1 MNTAP
6 KELSKQLKEAIEK
19 FDLSAALTA
28 LEKMETDDVVTVLDE
43 KMTQPGAY
51 QIRGNRSIRN
61 TFYDALLS
69 SSFMSD
75 KHNSVLQYANEINE
89 TIKKIEKCFDEIRN
103 SLPQC
108 AISQL
113 PKAIQ
118 FWSHVELAS
127 RKLAGIESAG
137 NKEWEKIEAKL
148 KAGIPTAIPE
158 ALMIP
163 LEHGRSMNVDTVYG
177 GIVEALSLT
186 LKMLSFEQKLLHDGK
201 LVAPAMPAITDEHVY
216 KAGAIQLYAA
226 SWNALENAANRTL
239 FFNGD
244 VGSAQDAKVSIEHM
258 SEAFHAKFSAPIFFY
273 RELTEVEVYDFMAN
287 RRLHT
292 WAMQNTMLMANEK
305 ALFGAVMKEGT
316 GVPELTSGFVSKDEA
331 ITLTKL
337 SEILSYDVFKDQER
351 FHGLTLREWVR
362 GYCALGLMAAAKQ
375 DDCCLVTFEKSE
387 IEQGLRDYKLPEES
401 IPTLIHHLTFGQDSR
416 DLYDSPLIHSEDGK
430 YTLFANVLKTY
441 NLTNV
446 LFSRLSSLTTQ
457 FDKKG
462 KGFESRVV
470 SSFVKWGYPCEST
483 KFNID
488 GAEYE
493 YDALVLI
500 DDTLLLIECKNNL
513 LSSNNA
519 VQAFRY
525 SESIDENIKQIK
537 RLERGL
543 RKRPDIIQSLFHRK
557 LDDLTLVPV
566 ILNSMTYSRE
576 PVEGVYISDWS
587 ALSKFF
593 TESTISRFG
602 LQNGKK
608 IKKQTIHTL
617 WKGKRPT
624 ARELLDY
631 LTMPIQLQLMS
642 KFLRC
647 NYFEHPMSESSIF
660 FSQEL
665 DFDEEKMLKARGE
678 VPLNKKATKKKI
690 KTRRKKKIK
699 TRRKK
704 TKKR

>member
-1 MNTAP
+1 MNADQ
-6 KELSKQLKEAIEK
+6 KELRKSLKEAIEK
-19 FDLSAALTA
+19 FDLPAALAA
-28 LEKMETDDVVTVLDE
+28 LEKMETDDVIAVLDE
-43 KMTQPGAY
+43 KMAQPGAY
-51 QIRGNRSIRN
+51 QIRGNRSRRN
-61 TFYDALLS
+61 TFYDTLLS

-75 KHNSVLQYANEINE
+75 KHNSVLPYANKFNE
-89 TIKKIEKCFDEIRN
+89 KIKKIEKCFDEIRN

-113 PKAIQ
+113 PEAIQ
-118 FWSHVELAS
+118 FWSHIERASRELAE
-127 RKLAGIESAG
+127 IDNTV
-137 NKEWEKIEAKL
+137 NKEWGKIEAKL

-158 ALMIP
+158 TLTVQ
-163 LEHGRSMNVDTVYG
+163 LEHGGIMNVDTAYG
-177 GIVEALSLT
+177 GIIEALSLT
-186 LKMLSFEQKLLHDGK
+186 LKMLSFEQKLLHNGK
-201 LVAPAMPAITDEHVY
+201 LVAPSMPAITDEHVY
-216 KAGAIQLYAA
+216 KAGSIQLYAV

-239 FFNGD
+239 FFGGEI
-244 VGSAQDAKVSIEHM
+244 GSMQDAKISTDQFP
-258 SEAFHAKFSAPIFFY
+258 ATYQAKFPDPVFFY
-273 RELTEVEVYDFMAN
+273 RELTEVEAYDFMAN

-292 WAMQNTMLMANEK
+292 WAVQNAMLMANTRTLRE
-305 ALFGAVMKEGT
+305 AVMKKGT
-316 GVPELTSGFVSKDEA
+316 AVPELTAGFVSENEG
-331 ITLTKL
+331 ITLMKL

-375 DDCCLVTFEKSE
+375 DDCCLVSFEKSE
-387 IEQGLRDYKLPEES
+387 IEQGLCDYKLPKEC
-401 IPTLIHHLTFGQDSR
+401 IPNLIHHLTFGQDSR

-430 YTLFANVLKTY
+430 YTLFANILQTC

-446 LFSRLSSLTTQ
+446 LFSRLSSLNTQ

-470 SSFVKWGYPCEST
+470 SSFVKWGYPCEFT
-483 KFNID
+483 KFKID

-513 LSSNNA
+513 LSSNNV

-525 SESIDENIKQIK
+525 SESIDENVEQIK

-543 RKRPDIIQSLFHRK
+543 RERPDVVESLFRRK

-566 ILNSMTYSRE
+566 MLNSMTYSRG
-576 PVEGVYISDWS
+576 PLEGVYISDWS
-587 ALSKFF
+587 AMSKFF

-608 IKKQTIHTL
+608 VNKQTIHTL

-631 LTMPIQLQLMS
+631 LSMPIQLKLID
-642 KFLRC
+642 KYLRY
-647 NYFEHPMSESSIF
+647 NYFDRPMSESSIF

-665 DFDEEKMLKARGE
+665 DFDEDKMLQARG
-678 VPLNKKATKKKI
+678 VPLTKKTGKKKT
-690 KTRRKKKIK
+690 KTRRKK
-699 TRRKK
+699 R
-704 TKKR
+704 

>member
-1 MNTAP
+1 MSAAP
-6 KELSKQLKEAIEK
+6 KEPRKRLKEAIEK
-19 FDLSAALTA
+19 FDLPAALAA
-28 LEKMETDDVVTVLDE
+28 LEEMETDKVAAVLDE
-43 KMTQPGAY
+43 KMAQPGAY
-51 QIRGNRSIRN
+51 QIRGNRSKRN
-61 TFYDALLS
+61 KFYDALLS
-69 SSFMSD
+69 SSVMSGEHD
-75 KHNSVLQYANEINE
+75 SIRPYANEINE
-89 TIKKIEKCFDEIRN
+89 KIKKIEKCFDEIRD
-103 SLPQC
+103 SLPKC
-108 AISQL
+108 DISQF
-113 PKAIQ
+113 PGDIQ
-118 FWSHVELAS
+118 FWSHVARASCELAG
-127 RKLAGIESAG
+127 LDSAG
-137 NKEWEKIEAKL
+137 NKEWGKIEAKL

-158 ALMIP
+158 ALMAQ
-163 LEHGRSMNVDTVYG
+163 LEHGGIVNVDAAYG

-201 LVAPAMPAITDEHVY
+201 LVAPAMPAITDDHVY
-216 KAGAIQLYAA
+216 KAGSIQLYAV

-239 FFNGD
+239 FFGGE
-244 VGSAQDAKVSIEHM
+244 VGSVQDAKVSIDHFPA
-258 SEAFHAKFSAPIFFY
+258 AFHAKFPDPIFFY
-273 RELTEVEVYDFMAN
+273 RELTEVEAYDFMAN

-292 WAMQNTMLMANEK
+292 WAMQNTMLMANGT
-305 ALFGAVMKEGT
+305 ALRGAVMKEGAA
-316 GVPELTSGFVSKDEA
+316 VPGLTAGFVSEDEG

-337 SEILSYDVFKDQER
+337 SEILAYDVFEDQER

-362 GYCALGLMAAAKQ
+362 GYYALGLMAAAKQ
-375 DDCCLVTFEKSE
+375 DDSCLVTFEKSE
-387 IEQGLRDYKLPEES
+387 IEQGLRDYKLPEEC

-430 YTLFANVLKTY
+430 YTLFANVLKTC
-441 NLTNV
+441 NVTNV

-470 SSFVKWGYPCEST
+470 SSFVKWGYPCKFT
-483 KFNID
+483 KFKID

-525 SESIDENIKQIK
+525 SESIDENVEQIK

-543 RKRPDIIQSLFHRK
+543 RERPDVVESLFRRK

-566 ILNSMTYSRE
+566 MLNSMTYSRG

-608 IKKQTIHTL
+608 VNKQTIHTL

-624 ARELLDY
+624 AKELLDY
-631 LTMPIQLQLMS
+631 LAMPIQLKLMG
-642 KFLRC
+642 KHLRC
-647 NYFEHPMSESSIF
+647 KYFDRPMSESSIF
-660 FSQEL
+660 FAQEL
-665 DFDEEKMLKARGE
+665 DVDEEKMLKARG
-678 VPLNKKATKKKI
+678 VPLAKKAGKKKT
-690 KTRRKKKIK
+690 KTRRKK
-699 TRRKK
+699 R
-704 TKKR
+704 